1 MTSGHQKPDEYDAS
15 SRAGTLKNY
24 KNTGK
29 KGTPPMGKEKTDK
42 DREILNKGSSNHMSG
57 QNHAGPQEPGQSAA
71 GGLKVKTKD
80 NLSVG
85 RGHMF
90 PKMHAGEQTPG
101 QSAAGGAFKSS
112 KPFSVEG
119 GKGANNHMHP
129 YVPSMPAKPA

>member
-1 MTSGHQKPDEYDAS
+1 MTSGFQKPDEYDAS
-15 SRAGTLKNY
+15 ARAGTLKNY
-24 KNTGK
+24 KNTSK

-101 QSAAGGAFKSS
+101 QSAAGGAFKGS
-112 KPFSVEG
+112 KWGVEG

-129 YVPSMPAKPA
+129 YRPSIPAKPA